1 MPHLIQRR
9 NSPSLGLLGQRKP
22 LGVVG
27 GMGSL
32 ATAKFLEVL
41 ARKSRVETDQDHIP
55 FICLSAPNIP
65 DRSQAIS
72 IGSDAPLLQILERAY
87 WLEKAGCGAIAIPC
101 NTAHLWA
108 KEIKQALS
116 VQLID
121 MVEIT
126 RQAIR
131 DSRGSEA
138 HNFRSISLGTR
149 ASMQNGLY
157 VTPNENA
164 LGEQFFRS
172 LTKLER
178 EAIKIIADVK
188 SGNITDAQENFT
200 RLVHA
205 ARSFAP
211 DKIILACSELSAICG
226 DLGDDSDIVDPINI
240 LADACIDWWIAGS
253 HTFGEVGGLDTSAF
267 FREL

>member
-1 MPHLIQRR
+1 MIDVIPRR
-9 NSPSLGLLGQRKP
+9 NSLSPGLLGQRKP

-41 ARKSRVETDQDHIP
+41 ARKSRVERDQDHIP
-55 FICLSAPNIP
+55 FICLSVPNIP

-72 IGSDAPLLQILERAY
+72 IGSDAPLLHILERAY

-108 KEIKQALS
+108 TEIKQALS
-116 VQLID
+116 VTLID

-126 RQAIR
+126 RQAIE

-138 HNFRSISLGTR
+138 HNLRSISLGTS

-157 VTPNENA
+157 ARPNENA
-164 LGEQFFRS
+164 FGKQFFRS
-172 LTKLER
+172 LTKLQH

-188 SGNITDAQENFT
+188 SGNITDAQDNLT

-205 ARSFAP
+205 ARSFDP

-226 DLGDDSDIVDPINI
+226 DIADDNDIVDPINI
-240 LADACIDWWIAGS
+240 LADACIDWWAAERQTSG
-253 HTFGEVGGLDTSAF
+253 HVG
-267 FREL
+267 

>member
-1 MPHLIQRR
+1 MVDLIPRR
-9 NSPSLGLLGQRKP
+9 NSPSPGLLGQRKP

-41 ARKSRVETDQDHIP
+41 ARKSRVERDQDHIP
-55 FICLSAPNIP
+55 FVCLSAPNIP
-65 DRSQAIS
+65 DRSQAIL
-72 IGSDAPLLQILERAY
+72 IGSDAPLRQILERAY

-108 KEIKQALS
+108 TEIKQALS
-116 VQLID
+116 AQLID

-126 RQAIR
+126 RQVVE

-138 HNFRSISLGTR
+138 RTLRSISLGTS
-149 ASMQNGLY
+149 ASMQHGLY
-157 VTPNENA
+157 AGLNNNNF
-164 LGEQFFRS
+164 GKQFSRS
-172 LTKLER
+172 LTELQH
-178 EAIKIIADVK
+178 EAVRIITDVK
-188 SGNITDAQENFT
+188 SGNVIDAQDKLT

-205 ARSFAP
+205 ARSFDP

-226 DLGDDSDIVDPINI
+226 DLADDNDIVDPINI
-240 LADACIDWWIAGS
+240 LADACIDWWTAGS
-253 HTFGEVGGLDTSAF
+253 HAFGHVGQAIMG
-267 FREL
+267 

>member
-1 MPHLIQRR
+1 MVDLIPRR
-9 NSPSLGLLGQRKP
+9 SSPFPGLLGQRKP

-72 IGSDAPLLQILERAY
+72 IGSDAPLRQILERAC

-108 KEIKQALS
+108 TEIRRALS
-116 VQLID
+116 VQFID

-126 RQAIR
+126 RQAIE

-138 HNFRSISLGTR
+138 RNLHSISFGTS
-149 ASMQNGLY
+149 ASVQHGLY
-157 VTPNENA
+157 ATLNKKNF
-164 LGEQFFRS
+164 GKQFCRG
-172 LTKLER
+172 LTELQH

-188 SGNITDAQENFT
+188 SGNVTDAQDNLT
-200 RLVHA
+200 RLVEA
-205 ARSFAP
+205 ARSFEP

-226 DLGDDSDIVDPINI
+226 DLADDKDIVDPISI
-240 LADACIDWWIAGS
+240 LADACIEWWVAVSHSSGHAGS
-253 HTFGEVGGLDTSAF
+253 SIM
-267 FREL
+267 R